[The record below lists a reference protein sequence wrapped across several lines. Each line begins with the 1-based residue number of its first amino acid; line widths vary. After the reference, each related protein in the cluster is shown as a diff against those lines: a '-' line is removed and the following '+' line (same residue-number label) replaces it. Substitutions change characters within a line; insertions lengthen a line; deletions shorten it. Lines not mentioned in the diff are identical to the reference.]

1 MMRVATDRREGGS
14 VRYLD
19 RFSAADVILDVA
31 ASNKAGLLEFLA
43 TEVAQRHGLAVQS
56 VLDALKAREQIGS
69 TALGQGIAL
78 PHAELRGAESPAI
91 LFARLSRPL
100 DFDAEDDQLVELV
113 FVVLWPAANRK
124 GLLNAVSEICGAL
137 RDPQAL
143 RRLRTVADPQEVARI
158 VREAAPSAAEEG

>member
-1 MMRVATDRREGGS
+1 MAANRREGGS

-19 RFSAADVILDVA
+19 LFSAADVILDVA
-31 ASNKAGLLEFLA
+31 ASNKARLLEFLA
-43 TEVAQRHGLAVQS
+43 TEAAQRHGLAVRS

-69 TALGQGIAL
+69 TALGKGIAL

-91 LFARLSRPL
+91 LFARLSRPI
-100 DFDAEDDQLVELV
+100 DFDAEDDQPVDLV
-113 FVVLWPAANRK
+113 FVVLWPPANRK

-143 RRLRTVADPQEVARI
+143 RRLRAVASPEEVAQI
-158 VREAAPSAAEEG
+158 VREAAGAHPSAAEEG